1 MSHCKFFTSRVYVH
15 SEHNSNTSEDND
27 VSIINDTS
35 DMKGGEDDM
44 KGGDDD
50 KEVSTSSVQDV
61 GNTNVP
67 HSGKP
72 LACTLSKFTDVYKHV
87 H

>member
-1 MSHCKFFTSRVYVH
+1 MCVCT
-15 SEHNSNTSEDND
+15 EHNNSNTSEDND

-35 DMKGGEDDM
+35 DM

-72 LACTLSKFTDVYKHV
+72 LACTLSKFTDVYKHA